1 VIPTVASIAG
11 RSRALLDVDVF
22 DAVVD
27 DRELAEQMSATGLT
41 DLADV
46 AELMVALLNLSEPLP
61 GEVLVDL
68 MDHLD
73 HHARP

>member
-1 VIPTVASIAG
+1 MI
-11 RSRALLDVDVF
+11 
-22 DAVVD
+22 D
-27 DRELAEQMSATGLT
+27 DRELAHQMTATGMT

-46 AELMVALLNLSEPLP
+46 AELLAASLNLGELP
-61 GEVLVDL
+61 AGEVLVDL